1 MARWFAAVSMN
12 AGATALGRPKP
23 LTPIVVAPKKSRPL
37 HQQLLLLLLLQ
48 LQLQLWSP
56 RQLLLPYRQ
65 PWLLQ
70 LRPPS

>member
-1 MARWFAAVSMN
+1 MS

-37 HQQLLLLLLLQ
+37 HQQLQ

-65 PWLLQ
+65 PWLPYRQPWLPYRQPWLLQ